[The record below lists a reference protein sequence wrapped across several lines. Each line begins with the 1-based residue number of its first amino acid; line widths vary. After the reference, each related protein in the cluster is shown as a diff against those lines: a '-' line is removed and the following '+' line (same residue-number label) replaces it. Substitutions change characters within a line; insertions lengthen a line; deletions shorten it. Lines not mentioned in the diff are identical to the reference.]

1 MSEELDVIAVGA
13 HPDDV
18 EVGCGGTIAALVQQ
32 GLRVGIVDLT
42 DGEPTPN
49 SPSPDVRVAEA
60 HAAAKVLG
68 CSRTIM
74 PFENRRL
81 FDGFEVRVGLAK
93 LFRIHKPKIVLGLL
107 GDTPTASPDHYQATL
122 ITNAAVFYSRL
133 CKWDDH
139 FDGLPTHKITQQ
151 AYYSLLHSEFSPN
164 QSNQIV
170 VDIGATLKQKMESL
184 RCYATQFPP
193 EKQYVFERAEAIAR
207 AVGTAAGLDAGEV
220 ITSARPLATSNL
232 AQALI
237 PGWAVG

>member
-1 MSEELDVIAVGA
+1 MSEVFDVIAVGA

-18 EVGCGGTIAALVQQ
+18 EVGCGGTIASLVKQ

-60 HAAAKVLG
+60 HAAANVLG

-74 PFENRRL
+74 QFDNRRL
-81 FDGFEVRVGLAK
+81 FDGFDERVALAK
-93 LFRIHKPKIVLGLL
+93 LFRIHQPKIVLGLL
-107 GDTPTASPDHYQATL
+107 GDTPAASPDHYQAAL

-133 CKWDDH
+133 CKWDEY
-139 FDGLPTHKITQQ
+139 FDGLPTHRVTQQ

-170 VDIGATLKQKMESL
+170 VDIGHTLQKKMESL
-184 RCYATQFPP
+184 KCYATQFPP

-207 AVGTAAGLDAGEV
+207 AVGTSAGFEAGEV
-220 ITSARPLATSNL
+220 ITSVRPLGTKNL
-232 AQALI
+232 ATALV
-237 PGWAVG
+237 PDWPN